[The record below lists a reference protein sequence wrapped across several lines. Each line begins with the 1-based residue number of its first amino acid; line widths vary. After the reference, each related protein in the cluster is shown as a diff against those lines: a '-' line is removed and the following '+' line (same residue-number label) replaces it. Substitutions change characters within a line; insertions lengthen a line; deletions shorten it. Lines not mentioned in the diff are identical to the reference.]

1 MLLLES
7 LETALQRADEQLLFN
22 AGTRRIR
29 DLGRNRAA
37 SNQEGYRA
45 KEQISKCDSPHLRI
59 LLNNQFSISWTRIR
73 RAKFTPGCHVLL
85 KLLTVSLRIARRYVL
100 FSIFDRR

>member
-37 SNQEGYRA
+37 SNQEGHRA
-45 KEQISKCDSPHLRI
+45 KEQNSKCDSPHLRI
-59 LLNNQFSISWTRIR
+59 LLNNQFQSAGRVSAEQNSR
-73 RAKFTPGCHVLL
+73 RDVMSF
-85 KLLTVSLRIARRYVL
+85 
-100 FSIFDRR
+100 